1 MLIIV
6 YYKYFGGNFVI
17 IAFIVI
23 SLFLFFIPLPLYLKF
38 FFRDNKLSVFVYSFK
53 IYPRR
58 SVKKLIEEPKKH
70 TFYPKVLYIKIFQ
83 NIYNKSGHFL
93 YKSALK
99 IDFDIKYGLNDAYTT
114 AMSYGILQSLINSGY
129 YFFNRI
135 FRIVS
140 YKPNIKLKYDE
151 FFLEFTVKSIIYI
164 NLAKII
170 YITLLI
176 YISFR
181 KGAKENLNP
190 KEAV

>member
-1 MLIIV
+1 VIIV
-6 YYKYFGGNFVI
+6 YLVI
-17 IAFIVI
+17 
-23 SLFLFFIPLPLYLKF
+23 LLLLFFVPLPLYLKF
-38 FFRDNKLSVFVYSFK
+38 FFRDNKLLIYVYNFK

-58 SVKKLIEEPKKH
+58 SVKELIEEPKEH
-70 TFYPKVLYIKIFQ
+70 TFYPKVVYINIFQ

-93 YKSALK
+93 YKSAMK
-99 IDFDIKYGLNDAYTT
+99 IDFHITYGLNDAYTT
-114 AMSYGILQSLINSGY
+114 AMSYGLLQGLINSGY
-129 YFFNRI
+129 YFFNKI

-140 YKPNIKLKYDE
+140 YKPVIKLKYDE
-151 FFLEFTVKSIIYI
+151 FFLEFTVNSIIYI

-176 YISFR
+176 YISFK

>member
-1 MLIIV
+1 M
-6 YYKYFGGNFVI
+6 I
-17 IAFIVI
+17 IALIVI
-23 SLFLFFIPLPLYLKF
+23 LLFLFFIPLPLYLKF
-38 FFRDNKLSVFVYSFK
+38 FFRDNKLSVFIYNFNV
-53 IYPRR
+53 YPRR
-58 SVKKLIEEPKKH
+58 SVKKLIEEPKKN
-70 TFYPKVLYIKIFQ
+70 TFYPKILYINILQ

-99 IDFDIKYGLNDAYTT
+99 IDFDITYGLNDAYTT
-114 AMSYGILQSLINSGY
+114 AMSYGVLQALINSGY
-129 YFFNRI
+129 YFFNKI

>member
-1 MLIIV
+1 VIIV
-6 YYKYFGGNFVI
+6 YLVI
-17 IAFIVI
+17 
-23 SLFLFFIPLPLYLKF
+23 LLLLFFVPLPLYLKF
-38 FFRDNKLSVFVYSFK
+38 FFRDNKLLIYVYNFK

-58 SVKKLIEEPKKH
+58 SVKELIEEPKEH
-70 TFYPKVLYIKIFQ
+70 TFYPKVVYINILQ

-93 YKSALK
+93 YKSAMK
-99 IDFDIKYGLNDAYTT
+99 IDFHITYGLNDAYTT
-114 AMSYGILQSLINSGY
+114 AMSYGLLQGLINSGY
-129 YFFNRI
+129 YFFNKI

-140 YKPNIKLKYDE
+140 YKPVIKLKYDE
-151 FFLEFTVKSIIYI
+151 FFLEFTVNSIIYI

-176 YISFR
+176 YISFK